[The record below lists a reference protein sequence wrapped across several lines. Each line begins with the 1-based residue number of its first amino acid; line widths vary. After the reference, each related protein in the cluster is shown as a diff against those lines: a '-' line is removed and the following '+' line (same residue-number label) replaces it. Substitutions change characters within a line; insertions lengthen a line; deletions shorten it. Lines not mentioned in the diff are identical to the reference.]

1 MEKRR
6 ALVQPMNHLVQRPA
20 GRAGLSSARG
30 TMARMNRKP
39 ADRSELTPHG
49 RLAEAGLRDVL
60 GYQLAQAAIAT
71 MQVFVHRVGHPHEL
85 RPVEFTVLTL
95 VHENPG
101 VSAKQLANA
110 LAVTAPNISMWI
122 DKLEARGLVARERN
136 AADRRAQHIRT
147 TAAGG
152 ELARRAL
159 SLLVEGER
167 SSFGALSKAEMA
179 LLLELLHK
187 VAHCRKSA

>member
-1 MEKRR
+1 M
-6 ALVQPMNHLVQRPA
+6 
-20 GRAGLSSARG
+20 
-30 TMARMNRKP
+30 TRKP
-39 ADRSELTPHG
+39 ADSSELTPQG

-60 GYQLAQAAIAT
+60 GYQLAQATIAT
-71 MQVFVHRVGHPHEL
+71 THVFADRVGAPHEL

-110 LAVTAPNISMWI
+110 LAVTAPNITMWI
-122 DKLEARGLVARERN
+122 DKLEARGLVQRERN

-152 ELARRAL
+152 ELARRAV

-167 SSFGALSKAEMA
+167 ASFGVLSRAEMA

-187 VAHCRKSA
+187 VARCRKNA